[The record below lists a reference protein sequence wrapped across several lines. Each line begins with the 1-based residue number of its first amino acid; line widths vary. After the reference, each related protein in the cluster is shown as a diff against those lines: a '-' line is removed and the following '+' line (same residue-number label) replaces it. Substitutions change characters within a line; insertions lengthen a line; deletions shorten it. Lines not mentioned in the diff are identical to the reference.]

1 MYAKGIEFER
11 IFEENNY
18 LDLDYCAM
26 LGQRRVVLQDVVV
39 KRPQSIPLR
48 RVQQNMRSFA
58 LHMRDRFLRRPGISL
73 N

>member
-26 LGQRRVVLQDVVV
+26 LGQRCVVLQDVVV
-39 KRPQSIPLR
+39 KRP
-48 RVQQNMRSFA
+48 
-58 LHMRDRFLRRPGISL
+58 
-73 N
+73 